1 MRRNKKTPPLVNVPT
16 TVATD
21 RLSILLKKAH
31 GKTVLD
37 VGCTGTKKRFAHPHY
52 QPLHSSLVKEARDI
66 LGVDID
72 EEGIAAMKAA
82 GFNVQR
88 ADAETM
94 NLGRRFQLIV
104 AGDMIEHLAN
114 PGLFLSNMHL
124 HLEDEGELVITTP
137 NPFSFKQGWRI
148 LKHNRIRVHPEH
160 TFWFCPT
167 VLKRLLEV
175 CGFEMTYLYWIRD
188 PRWSLPTQWPAYLRP
203 YWSPEFLV
211 VAQKGSLPHRRSS
224 LKEKAE

>member
-1 MRRNKKTPPLVNVPT
+1 MRRTKRSMSLADVPT
-16 TVATD
+16 TVVTD
-21 RLSILLKKAH
+21 RLSIVLEKAP

-52 QPLHSSLVKEARDI
+52 QPLHFSLVKVARDI

-72 EEGIAAMKAA
+72 EEGIAAMKAS

-148 LKHNRIRVHPEH
+148 LKHNRVRVHPEH

-167 VLKRLLEV
+167 VLHRLFEM
-175 CGFEMTYLYWIRD
+175 CGFEMTHLYWIRD
-188 PRWSLPTQWPAYLRP
+188 PQWYLPTQWPAFLRT
-203 YWSPEFLV
+203 YWSPEFLA
-211 VAQKGSLPHRRSS
+211 VAQKGNRPHCSS
-224 LKEKAE
+224 PVKEKAE